1 MISQATAALTKL
13 KPFKKY
19 TLMRSLVNSIFLYA
33 CESWILMA
41 ELEKSRHAFEMR
53 CYRELLNISYKD
65 YVTNE
70 EVRRKIQTVIGK
82 HDELLTFVKKRKLRW
97 FVHVPRSSDSAK
109 VILQGT
115 VLGKRRKGRQK
126 KRWEDNIKELTGMD
140 FAILARAVKD
150 RTM

>member
-1 MISQATAALTKL
+1 
-13 KPFKKY
+13 
-19 TLMRSLVNSIFLYA
+19 
-33 CESWILMA
+33 MA